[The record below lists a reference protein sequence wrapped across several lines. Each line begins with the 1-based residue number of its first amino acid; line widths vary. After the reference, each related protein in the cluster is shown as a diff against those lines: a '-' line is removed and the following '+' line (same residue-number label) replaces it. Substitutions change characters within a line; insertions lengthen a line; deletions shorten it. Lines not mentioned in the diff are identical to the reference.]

1 MKYFAD
7 CAESGNE
14 PAIPAWPFSRQ
25 PGRISPMSQAL
36 SVQAGVEA
44 AA

>member
-7 CAESGNE
+7 YAESGNG
-14 PAIPAWPFSRQ
+14 PAGPAWPFSRR
-25 PGRISPMSQAL
+25 PGRTIHMPQAL
-36 SVQAGVEA
+36 SAQAGVEA